1 MTGMLVLL
9 LGVLAAALWRFS
21 VAAREARQQATEER
35 SEGAFVASALQ
46 EALAKLR
53 TQERALQER
62 AETSER
68 LSETIVSG
76 LASGLLLVDASK
88 RLRIVNP
95 AGRRLLGLPEV
106 PADAVYT
113 EALAPPEP
121 LARVIEECLLTGTPV
136 TRRLVTVVVPRR
148 ENGARPRTSSVTWAS
163 RCRRCRAPDGAPQG
177 VICLFTDLTKVV
189 ALEEQVRLKDGLALL
204 GELTAGLAHEL
215 RNGLATVHGYVRL
228 LDPATLPAPQ
238 AGYVT
243 ALREE
248 TAALNQLVTNFL
260 NFARPVSLTPAA
272 VDVSGVVSRVHDEFA
287 AEAARLGGT
296 LSVGGRFGRVDGDEV
311 LLRQAF
317 SNLCR
322 NAIEACEGHGELPR
336 VRVEG
341 QVDAVV
347 GVPGRE
353 GLGQRPGDRPAAH
366 RQDLPALLHD
376 QVDRHRPGARRRP
389 EDRRHPQR
397 PGDRVQPH
405 RGRRGVRSP
414 VAPFRE
420 RHSARRCCASSPD
433 RPRRPAT
440 PTGSAR
446 ASKPARQ
453 ELRRPTLQRWHAAAC
468 QARPVR
474 RGA

>member
-1 MTGMLVLL
+1 MQNAVPTPYLYAFAAMTGMLVLL
-9 LGVLAAALWRFS
+9 LGVLAASLWRFS
-21 VAAREARQQATEER
+21 VAARDAKNQATEER

-62 AETSER
+62 AEASER

-95 AGRRLLGLPEV
+95 AGCRLLGLPDV
-106 PADAVYT
+106 PPDAVYT
-113 EALAPPEP
+113 DALAQSEP
-121 LARVIEECLLTGTPV
+121 LARVIEECLLTATPI
-136 TRRLVTVVVPRR
+136 TRRLVTVVVPGRGNR
-148 ENGARPRTSSVTWAS
+148 NGNAAADVERHLGVTVSPLS
-163 RCRRCRAPDGAPQG
+163 RPDGTSQG
-177 VICLFTDLTKVV
+177 VICLFTDLTKIV
-189 ALEEQVRLKDGLALL
+189 ALEEQLRLKDSLALL

-228 LDPATLPAPQ
+228 LDPTTLPAPQ

-260 NFARPVSLTPAA
+260 NFARPVSLTPVA
-272 VDVSGVVSRVHDEFA
+272 VDVSGVVSRVRDEFA

-311 LLRQAF
+311 LLRQVF

-322 NAIEACEGHGELPR
+322 NAIEACEGHGDVPR

-341 QVDAVV
+341 QVDPVSASQVV
-347 GVPGRE
+347 RVSDNGPGIDPLRIDRIFQPFFTTKSTGT
-353 GLGQRPGDRPAAH
+353 GLGLAVAQKIVVTHNGRVTASNGSEGGAVFEVRLPLSESALGAPVP
-366 RQDLPALLHD
+366 RQLA
-376 QVDRHRPGARRRP
+376 
-389 EDRRHPQR
+389 
-397 PGDRVQPH
+397 
-405 RGRRGVRSP
+405 
-414 VAPFRE
+414 
-420 RHSARRCCASSPD
+420 
-433 RPRRPAT
+433 
-440 PTGSAR
+440 
-446 ASKPARQ
+446 
-453 ELRRPTLQRWHAAAC
+453 
-468 QARPVR
+468 
-474 RGA
+474 